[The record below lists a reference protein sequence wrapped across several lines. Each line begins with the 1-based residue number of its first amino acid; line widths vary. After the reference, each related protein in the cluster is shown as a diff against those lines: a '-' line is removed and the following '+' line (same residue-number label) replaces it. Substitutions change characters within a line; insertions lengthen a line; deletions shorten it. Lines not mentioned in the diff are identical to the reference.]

1 MDIKSLV
8 NSNLKK
14 TAVAINSILLII
26 IIVLSPLAYYLY
38 NFNFYNSL
46 FVKNGVYE
54 VLDKSDVKK
63 LTENVYDYFKYKR
76 DFEAFE
82 LKGNIKFFNE
92 TEISH
97 LDDVR
102 ILLKKLLTVF
112 YVSIAL
118 FAMLTILLIEKKPKR
133 FLKNISLSAL
143 ISSAVLICLFII
155 LYFLGNNFWALFE
168 KFHYIFFPQGNW
180 AFPEGS
186 LIITIFPFGF
196 FYDFFFKLITV
207 SLIIAGVLLAGAI
220 AGTAVSNSKPKQKI
234 S

>member
-1 MDIKSLV
+1 VDIKSLV
-8 NSNLKK
+8 NSNIKK
-14 TAVAINSILLII
+14 TAIAVNSILLLI

-54 VLDKSDVKK
+54 ILDKSDVKK

-76 DFEAFE
+76 DFETFE

-97 LDDVR
+97 LNDVR

-112 YVSIAL
+112 YISTAL
-118 FAMLTILLIEKKPKR
+118 FVLLTILLVEKKTNR

-143 ISSAVLICLFII
+143 ISSAALICLFI
-155 LYFLGNNFWALFE
+155 LFYFFGNNFWVLFE

-207 SLIIAGVLLAGAI
+207 SLVIAGVLLAGAI
-220 AGTAVSNSKPKQKI
+220 AGTLVANSKAKAKN
-234 S
+234 

>member
-1 MDIKSLV
+1 V
-8 NSNLKK
+8 
-14 TAVAINSILLII
+14 VGVNSILLII
-26 IIVLSPLAYYLY
+26 IILLSPLAYYLY

-54 VLDKSDVKK
+54 VLDKNDVKK

-76 DFEAFE
+76 DFESFE
-82 LKGNIKFFNE
+82 LKGNVKFFNE

-97 LDDVR
+97 LNDVR

-112 YVSIAL
+112 YISIAL
-118 FAMLTILLIEKKPKR
+118 FALLTILLVEKKPKR
-133 FLKNISLSAL
+133 FLKNISLSAM
-143 ISSAVLICLFII
+143 ISSAVLICLFAL
-155 LYFLGNNFWALFE
+155 LYFLGNNFWALFD

-207 SLIIAGVLLAGAI
+207 SLIIAGVLLVCAI
-220 AGTAVSNSKPKQKI
+220 TGTAVANAKTKAKI
-234 S
+234 N

>member
-1 MDIKSLV
+1 V
-8 NSNLKK
+8 NLNIKK
-14 TAVAINSILLII
+14 TVVAINSILLII
-26 IIVLSPLAYYLY
+26 IIVLSPLACYLY

-54 VLDKSDVKK
+54 VLDKNDVKK

-76 DFEAFE
+76 DFETFE

-97 LDDVR
+97 LNDVR
-102 ILLKKLLTVF
+102 ILLKKIMTVF
-112 YVSIAL
+112 YISIAL
-118 FAMLTILLIEKKPKR
+118 FVLFTILLVEKKPKR
-133 FLKNISLSAL
+133 FLKNISLSAM
-143 ISSAVLICLFII
+143 ISSAVLICLFIL
-155 LYFLGNNFWALFE
+155 LYFFGNNFWALFE

-196 FYDFFFKLITV
+196 FSDFFYKLITV
-207 SLIIAGVLLAGAI
+207 SVVIAVILLALAI
-220 AGTAVSNSKPKQKI
+220 AGTAFANYKTKVKS
-234 S
+234 

>member
-1 MDIKSLV
+1 
-8 NSNLKK
+8 
-14 TAVAINSILLII
+14 VAINSILLII

-54 VLDKSDVKK
+54 VLDKSDVKQ

-76 DFEAFE
+76 DFETFE

-97 LDDVR
+97 LNDVR
-102 ILLKKLLTVF
+102 ILLKKLLAVF
-112 YVSIAL
+112 YISIAL
-118 FAMLTILLIEKKPKR
+118 FTLLTILLVEKNLKR

-143 ISSAVLICLFII
+143 ISSAFLISLFIL
-155 LYFLGNNFWALFE
+155 LYFFGNNFWALFE

-196 FYDFFFKLITV
+196 FSDFFYKLITV
-207 SLIIAGVLLAGAI
+207 ALVISVVLLAGAI
-220 AGTAVSNSKPKQKI
+220 AGTAVANYKTKVKS
-234 S
+234 

>member
-1 MDIKSLV
+1 M
-8 NSNLKK
+8 NLNIKK
-14 TAVAINSILLII
+14 TAVAINSILLIF

-54 VLDKSDVKK
+54 VLDKSDVQK

-76 DFEAFE
+76 DFETFE

-97 LDDVR
+97 LNDVR
-102 ILLKKLLTVF
+102 ILLKKILTVF
-112 YVSIAL
+112 YISIAL
-118 FAMLTILLIEKKPKR
+118 FVLFTILLVEKKPKR
-133 FLKNISLSAL
+133 FLKNISLSAM
-143 ISSAVLICLFII
+143 ISSAVLICLFIL
-155 LYFLGNNFWALFE
+155 LYFFGNNFWALFE

-196 FYDFFFKLITV
+196 FSDFFYKLITV
-207 SLIIAGVLLAGAI
+207 SVVIAVILLALAI
-220 AGTAVSNSKPKQKI
+220 AGTAFANYKTKVKS
-234 S
+234 

>member
-1 MDIKSLV
+1 M
-8 NSNLKK
+8 
-14 TAVAINSILLII
+14 AINSILLLII
-26 IIVLSPLAYYLY
+26 IFLSPLAYYLY

-76 DFEAFE
+76 DFETFE
-82 LKGNIKFFNE
+82 LKGSIKFFNE

-102 ILLKKLLTVF
+102 ILLKKLLIVF

-118 FAMLTILLIEKKPKR
+118 FAVLSILLVEKKSKR
-133 FLKNISLSAL
+133 FLKNISLSGL
-143 ISSAVLICLFII
+143 ISSVILICLFVL
-155 LYFLGNNFWALFE
+155 LYFLGNNFWALFD
-168 KFHYIFFPQGNW
+168 KFHYVFFPQGNW

-207 SLIIAGVLLAGAI
+207 SLIIAGVVLAGAI
-220 AGTAVSNSKPKQKI
+220 AGTAVANSKAKI
-234 S
+234 

>member
-1 MDIKSLV
+1 
-8 NSNLKK
+8 
-14 TAVAINSILLII
+14 VAINSILLLII
-26 IIVLSPLAYYLY
+26 IFLSPLAYYLY

-76 DFEAFE
+76 DFETFE
-82 LKGNIKFFNE
+82 LKGSIKFFNE

-118 FAMLTILLIEKKPKR
+118 FAVLTILLVEKKSKR
-133 FLKNISLSAL
+133 FLKNISLSGL
-143 ISSAVLICLFII
+143 ISSVILICLFVL
-155 LYFLGNNFWALFE
+155 LYFLGNNFWALFD
-168 KFHYIFFPQGNW
+168 KFHYVFFPQGNW

-207 SLIIAGVLLAGAI
+207 SLITAGVVLAGAI
-220 AGTAVSNSKPKQKI
+220 AGTAAANHKTKAKI
-234 S
+234 

>member
-1 MDIKSLV
+1 M
-8 NSNLKK
+8 
-14 TAVAINSILLII
+14 AINSILLLII
-26 IIVLSPLAYYLY
+26 IFLSPLAYYLY

-76 DFEAFE
+76 DFETFE
-82 LKGNIKFFNE
+82 LKGSIKFFNE

-118 FAMLTILLIEKKPKR
+118 FAVLTILLVEKKSKR
-133 FLKNISLSAL
+133 FLKNISLSGL
-143 ISSAVLICLFII
+143 ISSVILICLFVL
-155 LYFLGNNFWALFE
+155 LYFLGNNFWALFD
-168 KFHYIFFPQGNW
+168 KFHYVFFPQGNW

-207 SLIIAGVLLAGAI
+207 SLIIAGVVLAGAI
-220 AGTAVSNSKPKQKI
+220 AGTAAANHKTKAKI
-234 S
+234 

>member
-1 MDIKSLV
+1 
-8 NSNLKK
+8 
-14 TAVAINSILLII
+14 VAINSILLII

-54 VLDKSDVKK
+54 VLDKSDVKQ

-76 DFEAFE
+76 DFETFE

-97 LDDVR
+97 LNDVR
-102 ILLKKLLTVF
+102 ILLKKLLAVF
-112 YVSIAL
+112 YISIAL
-118 FAMLTILLIEKKPKR
+118 FTLLTILLVEKNLKR

-143 ISSAVLICLFII
+143 ISSAILISLFIL
-155 LYFLGNNFWALFE
+155 LYFFGNNFWALFE

-196 FYDFFFKLITV
+196 FSDFFYKLITV
-207 SLIIAGVLLAGAI
+207 SLVISVALLAGAI
-220 AGTAVSNSKPKQKI
+220 AGTAVANYKTKVKS
-234 S
+234 

>member
-1 MDIKSLV
+1 
-8 NSNLKK
+8 
-14 TAVAINSILLII
+14 VAINSILLII

-54 VLDKSDVKK
+54 VLDKSDVKQ

-97 LDDVR
+97 LNDVR
-102 ILLKKLLTVF
+102 ILLKKLLAVF
-112 YVSIAL
+112 YISIAL
-118 FAMLTILLIEKKPKR
+118 FTLLTILLVEKNLKR

-143 ISSAVLICLFII
+143 ISSAILISLFIL
-155 LYFLGNNFWALFE
+155 LYFFGNNFWALFE

-196 FYDFFFKLITV
+196 FSDFFYKLITV
-207 SLIIAGVLLAGAI
+207 ALVISVVLLAGAI
-220 AGTAVSNSKPKQKI
+220 AGTAVANYKTKVKS
-234 S
+234 

>member
-8 NSNLKK
+8 NPNVKK
-14 TAVAINSILLII
+14 MAVAINSILLII
-26 IIVLSPLAYYLY
+26 IMVLSPLAYYLY

-46 FVKNGVYE
+46 FEKNGVYE
-54 VLDKSDVKK
+54 VLNKGDVVK

-82 LKGNIKFFNE
+82 LKGNFKFFNE
-92 TEISH
+92 SEISH

-102 ILLKKLLTVF
+102 ILLKKLMIIF
-112 YVSIAL
+112 YISIAL
-118 FAMLTILLIEKKPKR
+118 FAVLTLLLVEKKLKR

-143 ISSAVLICLFII
+143 ISSSVLICLFVL
-155 LYFLGNNFWALFE
+155 LYFLGNDFWALFDR
-168 KFHYIFFPQGNW
+168 FHYIFFPQGNW

-207 SLIIAGVLLAGAI
+207 SLLTAGVLLVCSI
-220 AGTAVSNSKPKQKI
+220 AGTVFSNTKVKI
-234 S
+234 KK

>member
-1 MDIKSLV
+1 
-8 NSNLKK
+8 
-14 TAVAINSILLII
+14 VAINSILLII

-54 VLDKSDVKK
+54 VLDKSDVKQ

-76 DFEAFE
+76 DFETFE

-97 LDDVR
+97 LNDVR
-102 ILLKKLLTVF
+102 ILLKKLLAVF
-112 YVSIAL
+112 YISIAL
-118 FAMLTILLIEKKPKR
+118 FTLLTILLVEKNLKR

-143 ISSAVLICLFII
+143 ISSAILISLFIL
-155 LYFLGNNFWALFE
+155 LYFFGNNFWALFE

-196 FYDFFFKLITV
+196 FSDFFYKLITV
-207 SLIIAGVLLAGAI
+207 ALVISVVLLAGAI
-220 AGTAVSNSKPKQKI
+220 AGTAVANYKTKVKS
-234 S
+234 

>member
-1 MDIKSLV
+1 
-8 NSNLKK
+8 
-14 TAVAINSILLII
+14 VAINSILLII

-54 VLDKSDVKK
+54 VLDKSDVKQ

-76 DFEAFE
+76 DFETFE

-97 LDDVR
+97 LNDVR
-102 ILLKKLLTVF
+102 ILLKKLLAVF
-112 YVSIAL
+112 YISTAL
-118 FAMLTILLIEKKPKR
+118 FTLLTILLVEKNLKR

-143 ISSAVLICLFII
+143 ISSAILISLFIL
-155 LYFLGNNFWALFE
+155 LYFFGNNFWALFE

-196 FYDFFFKLITV
+196 FSDFFYKLITV
-207 SLIIAGVLLAGAI
+207 ALVISVVLLAGAI
-220 AGTAVSNSKPKQKI
+220 AGTAVANYKTKVKS
-234 S
+234 

>member
-1 MDIKSLV
+1 M
-8 NSNLKK
+8 NLNIKK
-14 TAVAINSILLII
+14 TVVAINSILLII
-26 IIVLSPLAYYLY
+26 IIVLSPLACYLY

-54 VLDKSDVKK
+54 VLDKNDVKK

-76 DFEAFE
+76 DFETFE

-97 LDDVR
+97 LNDVR
-102 ILLKKLLTVF
+102 ILLKKIMTVF
-112 YVSIAL
+112 YISIAL
-118 FAMLTILLIEKKPKR
+118 FVLFTILLVEKKRKR
-133 FLKNISLSAL
+133 FLKNISLSAM
-143 ISSAVLICLFII
+143 ISSAVLICLFIL
-155 LYFLGNNFWALFE
+155 LYFFGNNFWALFE

-196 FYDFFFKLITV
+196 FSDFFYKLITV
-207 SLIIAGVLLAGAI
+207 SVVIAVILLALAI
-220 AGTAVSNSKPKQKI
+220 AGTAFANYKTKVKS
-234 S
+234 

>member
-1 MDIKSLV
+1 M
-8 NSNLKK
+8 
-14 TAVAINSILLII
+14 
-26 IIVLSPLAYYLY
+26 
-38 NFNFYNSL
+38 
-46 FVKNGVYE
+46 
-54 VLDKSDVKK
+54 

-82 LKGNIKFFNE
+82 LKGDIKFFNE
-92 TEISH
+92 TEVSH

-112 YVSIAL
+112 YISVAL
-118 FAMLTILLIEKKPKR
+118 FVVLTLLLIEKKPKK

-143 ISSAVLICLFII
+143 ISTVVLICLFAL
-155 LYFLGNNFWALFE
+155 LYFLGNNFWALFD

-207 SLIIAGVLLAGAI
+207 SLITAGILLAGAI
-220 AGTAVSNSKPKQKI
+220 AGMAFANSKLKVKN
-234 S
+234 

>member
-1 MDIKSLV
+1 VDIKSLV
-8 NSNLKK
+8 NSNIKK
-14 TAVAINSILLII
+14 TAVAINSILLLII
-26 IIVLSPLAYYLY
+26 IILSPLAYYLY

-46 FVKNGVYE
+46 FEKNGVYE
-54 VLDKSDVKK
+54 VLDKSDVKL

-82 LKGNIKFFNE
+82 LKGGIKFFNE
-92 TEISH
+92 AEISH

-102 ILLKKLLTVF
+102 VLLKKILVVF

-118 FAMLTILLIEKKPKR
+118 FVVLTVLLIEKKPKR

-143 ISSAVLICLFII
+143 ISSAVLICLFAL
-155 LYFLGNNFWALFE
+155 LYFFGNSFWALFD

-196 FYDFFFKLITV
+196 FYDFFFKLTTV
-207 SLIIAGVLLAGAI
+207 SLVIAGILLAGAI
-220 AGTAVSNSKPKQKI
+220 VGTAIANSKVKVKN
-234 S
+234 

>member
-1 MDIKSLV
+1 M
-8 NSNLKK
+8 
-14 TAVAINSILLII
+14 AINSILLLII
-26 IIVLSPLAYYLY
+26 IFLSPLAYYLY

-54 VLDKSDVKK
+54 VLDKSDVKQ

-76 DFEAFE
+76 DFETFE

-118 FAMLTILLIEKKPKR
+118 FAVFTVLLIEKKPKK
-133 FLKNISLSAL
+133 FLKNISLSVL
-143 ISSAVLICLFII
+143 ISSAVLICLFVL
-155 LYFLGNNFWALFE
+155 LYFLGNNFWALFD

-196 FYDFFFKLITV
+196 FYDFFLKLVTV

-220 AGTAVSNSKPKQKI
+220 AGTAVSNHKTKAKI
-234 S
+234 